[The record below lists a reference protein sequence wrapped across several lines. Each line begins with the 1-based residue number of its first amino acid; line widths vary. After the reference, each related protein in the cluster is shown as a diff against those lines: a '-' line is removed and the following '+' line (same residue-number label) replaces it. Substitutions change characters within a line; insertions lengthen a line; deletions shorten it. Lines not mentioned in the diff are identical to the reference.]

1 MTTCAPTLRELQR
14 AVHLDLLGLADG
26 DSSSYVAP
34 DGLAP
39 QARLAIYRNTM
50 HSTLLQALRLTY
62 PAVQALVGSEF
73 FEGAARLFV
82 EQCPPSSALLDS
94 YGKSFPDFLAQ
105 MPEAASLVY
114 LPDTARLEWA
124 VNEALHAADAKPL
137 DLRRLEQLD
146 AVDMQAVRF
155 VSNPA
160 ARVLESCFP
169 VDTIWHAVL
178 TRDDCALAGIN
189 LAANPVWLYIHRGSS
204 GVEVNRLAE
213 GQGRFTAALLA
224 GRPLQDALTDVPDA
238 ETSVWLAYLLAS
250 GCFADI
256 CLLNE
261 ASSQTIGR
269 QAK

>member
-1 MTTCAPTLRELQR
+1 MTISSPTLLELQR
-14 AVHLDLLGLADG
+14 AVRRDMLGLADG
-26 DSSSYVAP
+26 DASGYVVP

-39 QARLAIYRNTM
+39 QARLAIYRNTAN
-50 HSTLLQALRLTY
+50 STLLTALRLTY
-62 PAVQALVGSEF
+62 PAVQALVGAEF
-73 FEGAARLFV
+73 FEGAARLFI

-94 YGKSFPDFLAQ
+94 YGELFPEFLAR

-124 VNEALHAADAKPL
+124 VNEALHAPDTKPL

-146 AVDMQAVRF
+146 EVEMQAIRF
-155 VSNPA
+155 VSNA
-160 ARVLESCFP
+160 AVRVLESCFP
-169 VDTIWHAVL
+169 VDAIWHAAL

-189 LAANPVWLYIHRGSS
+189 LAENPVWLYIHRGSS
-204 GVEVNRLAE
+204 GIEVNRLAE

-224 GRPLQDALTDVPDA
+224 GRPLQDALADVPDA

-256 CLLNE
+256 YLLNE
-261 ASSQTIGR
+261 ASNQTIGR